1 MTLYIVF
8 AALGTLIY
16 IGVACAEAAL
26 SGIGATREHGNA
38 QTCVGRC
45 RTGSGA
51 IMVEAST
58 ALPAG
63 FQAAA
68 LRSES
73 ARAVAAGRKLFQER
87 GCVSCHRPDGT
98 GIGPTLHGLFGSA
111 VRDPACGVANVDES
125 YLRESILN
133 PPAMSAAGY
142 APVMPTFAGL
152 LTEEE
157 LQALVE
163 YLKSLSDRP

>member
-1 MTLYIVF
+1 MTLYILF

-16 IGVACAEAAL
+16 IGVACAEAAF
-26 SGIGATREHGNA
+26 SGIATTGEPGSA
-38 QTCVGRC
+38 QMCVGRC
-45 RTGSGA
+45 RTGSEA
-51 IMVEAST
+51 VVEPNT

-68 LRSES
+68 VRSES
-73 ARAVAAGRKLFQER
+73 ARVVAAGRKLFQER
-87 GCVSCHRPDGT
+87 SCVSCHLPDGT
-98 GIGPTLHGLFGSA
+98 GIGPTLHGLFGSP
-111 VRDPACGVANVDES
+111 VQDPTCGVANVDES

-133 PPAMSAAGY
+133 PSATLAAGY

-152 LTEEE
+152 LTEDE

-163 YLKSLSDRP
+163 YLQSLSNRP